1 MKSSSF
7 LCGVLLGAVAAV
19 WASRRRAGSGLMSLM
34 SGASTALKF
43 SEKPDKSDQVTNYSS
58 SSSAHDQNLNKGP
71 VSSAQ
76 EYPSSVPSSATNHS
90 KEHNLKQITDFIKGN
105 ADVRKEV
112 EAILKE
118 TNTVI
123 PGI

>member
-1 MKSSSF
+1 
-7 LCGVLLGAVAAV
+7 
-19 WASRRRAGSGLMSLM
+19 M

-43 SEKPDKSDQVTNYSS
+43 AEQPDKNDQGTNSHSTSY
-58 SSSAHDQNLNKGP
+58 AFDQNSNKGP
-71 VSSAQ
+71 ITSAQ
-76 EYPSSVPSSATNHS
+76 EYPSSVSSAATNHS
-90 KEHNLKQITDFIKGN
+90 KEHSLKQITDFIKGN
-105 ADVRKEV
+105 PDVRKEV